1 MAMEDYR
8 DPNVGVVET
17 FLAHNEVWNGWR
29 DLIVGND
36 ELTSCLEDI
45 ISDLNLQRENGNWP
59 YAPHAH
65 QILRAFALCEPE
77 NVKVI
82 IVGTSPITGEG
93 VANGLAF
100 SSNRMEYEFTKKQ
113 AIFKVHKVLKEA
125 GILDK
130 QYYYDCGHEEWAR
143 NGVLLLNAALTIPL
157 DDDSAL
163 NIQIH
168 CKIWK
173 KFLAKL
179 LGKWIA
185 NTRFRQTIYVMLWG
199 HEGKL
204 RNGRRVKN
212 YAKELWDG
220 IPNVVRSNFQVRHAH
235 HPTFP
240 KKDNMYEDDAK
251 EHFIEVAS
259 VYSDIF
265 HITPPANT

>member
-1 MAMEDYR
+1 MAMAYR
-8 DPNVGVVET
+8 DPNGDVVKK
-17 FLAHNEVWNGWR
+17 FLSDNKVRSGWKNLISGDDDVKYYLR
-29 DLIVGND
+29 QIILDLGLLKG
-36 ELTSCLEDI
+36 E
-45 ISDLNLQRENGNWP
+45 RNWP
-59 YAPHAH
+59 YAPKSH

-240 KKDNMYEDDAK
+240 KEDNMYEDEAK